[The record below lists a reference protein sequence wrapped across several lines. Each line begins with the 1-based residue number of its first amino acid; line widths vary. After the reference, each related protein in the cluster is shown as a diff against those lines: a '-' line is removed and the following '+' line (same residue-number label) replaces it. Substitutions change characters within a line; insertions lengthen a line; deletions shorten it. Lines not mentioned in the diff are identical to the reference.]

1 LRCSFFDPPAG
12 GENQALLTAKQQAL
26 LILSGS
32 ENQALLILS
41 GSENQ
46 ALLTAKQQ
54 ALLILSGSEN
64 QALLIFPIWRRQI
77 SSNYLF
83 ELQIIVI

>member
-46 ALLTAKQQ
+46 ALL
-54 ALLILSGSEN
+54 
-64 QALLIFPIWRRQI
+64 IFPIWRRQI

>member
-32 ENQALLILS
+32 ENQALLTAKQ
-41 GSENQ
+41 Q